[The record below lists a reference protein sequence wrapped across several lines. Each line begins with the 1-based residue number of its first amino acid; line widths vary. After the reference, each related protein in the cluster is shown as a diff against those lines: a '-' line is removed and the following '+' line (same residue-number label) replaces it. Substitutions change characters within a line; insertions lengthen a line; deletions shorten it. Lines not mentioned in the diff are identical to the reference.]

1 MEILEMVSKISGI
14 NNLVKPKINET
25 VTAQKAEET
34 KSQSIFNQETE
45 EAKETK
51 KHSHGKGLGV
61 GQIPPGIQKKI
72 DSGNVPQSLIDKF
85 KQIAEALKA
94 KEAPVETVPATEV
107 VPAQEFVPDAAL
119 AQQVAAEI
127 ALAQELLG

>member
-1 MEILEMVSKISGI
+1 MVSKISGI
-14 NNLVKPKINET
+14 NQTTQTQTQTNQKKKLMKNAEKCQNSIFDQSTKET
-25 VTAQKAEET
+25 
-34 KSQSIFNQETE
+34 SQSRHHNRHQ
-45 EAKETK
+45 
-51 KHSHGKGLGV
+51 KGLGA

-94 KEAPVETVPATEV
+94 KEAPVETVPSTEV